1 MLARYGP
8 VVAGLRWVPLGSG
21 GGTERQNEDGEP
33 EISFPPPEA
42 AAPPPTATLELKVG
56 NHTIAEDIGRGVHT
70 LVHAYPIA
78 RSVDLET
85 GTELYWRELDTFTIR
100 DHDPLSARVLC
111 ERTASIA
118 RGGWSVRLEA
128 TSTMSADET
137 TFHVNHELRAFDGA
151 RPAFA
156 NAWSFAI
163 PRDGV

>member
-1 MLARYGP
+1 MLDTSAFADGQFET
-8 VVAGLRWVPLGSG
+8 LRLDADDP
-21 GGTERQNEDGEP
+21 
-33 EISFPPPEA
+33 
-42 AAPPPTATLELKVG
+42 LELVAVG
-56 NHTIAEDIGRGVHT
+56 LHRLTAEALH
-70 LVHAYPIA
+70 PIA